1 MGTIQLTDVR
11 LAEFTLTNL
20 PLLKELLAGNLAEK
34 PQVCIERARYVTAS
48 LKRTRNSGAPM
59 QLRYAQAV
67 KDFLSRK
74 SPRFFDGNLLA
85 GTTSSKP
92 FGAPVYPE
100 LTGLTIWPE
109 LETISA
115 RKKNPLILDSADAH
129 ELNFEIFPF
138 WMDGNILE
146 ATRLRTGNPGT
157 MKLFEKLVFF
167 LAGKAGA
174 LSHTVPCYRV
184 ALERGVLYLIDEA
197 LRHEQAILAKS
208 QLQGEDEQKVI
219 FYRSVR
225 TALEGITAYAAN
237 LSRTAADLAL
247 AEADPRRK
255 SNLEA
260 LAMVCAQVPAG
271 PARSF
276 REAVNSLWILQ
287 VAIHAENIN
296 MAISPGRL
304 DQILYPWY
312 RSDMDSGALTVR
324 EALELVGC
332 LWLKLNDNTNLVP
345 ETAEELFGG
354 AGTVPAVTLGGV
366 TEQGEDAVND
376 LTYVILKVTE
386 LLQTRDPSVNA
397 RYHPEKNSRD
407 YLKRVADVVATTK
420 CVPAFYND
428 AAAIRTLVNQG
439 VSTEHAR
446 DYAIIGC
453 VELSASGR
461 SYDASSSILLN
472 LVAALELALFNGKR
486 PVTGT
491 AQIGPRTGDPA
502 SFTAFDDFLAAFH
515 TQLSW
520 LISQAVQLNEEFGR
534 THQEKLPTP
543 LLSALFEGPLESGKD
558 LIFGGA
564 LYNASGATHIGFADV
579 VDSLNAIEQLVFTD
593 ERFTL
598 PQVVAAIH
606 DDFEGSEPLR
616 LWLANKAPKYGT
628 DHPLSVKNS
637 AALLAFLYETYQGYV
652 NYRGGKYRPAFWTM
666 TNHAGQGKLAG
677 ALPNGRKAHVSFASG
692 ITPVSQATP
701 DLTRCMRSVARI
713 NPLHIPGGE
722 AFNLKMV
729 PVETPDDL
737 ERLTGAV
744 AAYFDAGGLHV
755 QFNLMTY
762 QTLVDAKAHP
772 DNYPHLLVRV
782 SGYSAYF
789 RDLNEA
795 MKDEIITRTAYDSLT
810 GIALSLPPGCFES
823 HSDNDQADKKELPI
837 NIKNSLL
844 VLPLTRFLD
853 YITSEVVEEFLEVLL
868 DLMKLTFYFD
878 DDYRQNIEGFAGR
891 YLFRSVD
898 RSITVSAV
906 FAEGQLHVDEEE
918 LPDPQV
924 TVVFK
929 DGKAL
934 MDFLLAENP
943 DILGAMLRQEV
954 TPEGNL
960 NYLYKFAYLARH
972 LKLMAS
978 GRA

>member
-1 MGTIQLTDVR
+1 MGNSMQTD
-11 LAEFTLTNL
+11 LSLSGFTLKNL
-20 PLLKELLAGNLAEK
+20 PFLSELLNGNLAEQPK
-34 PQVCIERARYVTAS
+34 VCIERARCVTDS
-48 LKRTRNSGAPM
+48 LKKSENSGASI

-74 SPRFFDGNLLA
+74 STHFFDGNLLA
-85 GTTSSKP
+85 GTTTSKP

-109 LETISA
+109 LETMST
-115 RKKNPLILDSADAH
+115 RKKNPQIIDPEDAK
-129 ELNFEIFPF
+129 ELNFDIFPF
-138 WMDGNILE
+138 WMEENILE
-146 ATRLRTGNPGT
+146 ATRQRTGNPRN
-157 MKLFEKLVFF
+157 MMLFEKLVFF

-184 ALERGVLYLIDEA
+184 ALERGVDYLIDEA
-197 LRHEQAILAKS
+197 LRHEQTISANKILS
-208 QLQGEDEQKVI
+208 EDDKQKVI

-225 TALEGITAYAAN
+225 IALEGITAYAAN
-237 LSRTAADLAL
+237 LSRGAAKRAMS
-247 AEADPRRK
+247 ETDPIQKR
-255 SNLEA
+255 NLEA
-260 LAMVCAQVPAG
+260 MAAVCAQVPAG

-287 VAIHAENIN
+287 VAIHAESIN

-312 RSDMDSGALTVR
+312 RRDIDTGALTVG

-366 TEQGEDAVND
+366 DEQGEDAVND

-407 YLKRVADVVATTK
+407 YLKRVAEVVATTK

-428 AAAIRTLVNQG
+428 LAAIRTLENQG

-472 LVAALELALFNGKR
+472 LVSALELALFNGKR
-486 PVTGT
+486 PVTGDL
-491 AQIGPRTGDPA
+491 QIGPRTGAPE
-502 SFTAFDDFLAAFH
+502 SFAVFDDFLTAFH
-515 TQLSW
+515 TQLGW
-520 LISQAVQLNEEFGR
+520 LIGQAVQLNEEFGK

-543 LLSALFEGPLESGKD
+543 LLSALFEGPMESGRD

-579 VDSLNAIEQLVFTD
+579 VDSLNAIQQVVFN
-593 ERFTL
+593 EGRFSL
-598 PQVVAAIH
+598 PQVVAAMK
-606 DDFEGSEPLR
+606 DDFEGNEPLR

-628 DHPLSVKNS
+628 DHPIAVKNS
-637 AALLAFLYETYQGYV
+637 AALLAFLYETYQGYT

-692 ITPVSQATP
+692 ITPVSQAAP
-701 DLTRCMRSVARI
+701 DLTRCMLSVARI

-729 PVETPDDL
+729 PVETADDL

-744 AAYFDAGGLHV
+744 EAYFTAGGLHV
-755 QFNLMTY
+755 QFNIMTY
-762 QTLVDAKAHP
+762 QTLVEAKAHP
-772 DNYPHLLVRV
+772 DRYPHLLVRV

-789 RDLNEA
+789 RDLTDA

-810 GIALSLPPGCFES
+810 GTALPLPAGRCDRPPDLEP
-823 HSDNDQADKKELPI
+823 ADKKDVPREV
-837 NIKNSLL
+837 KNS
-844 VLPLTRFLD
+844 VLAHPLTAFLD
-853 YITSEVVEEFLEVLL
+853 CISSELVEEFLEVLL
-868 DLMKLTFYFD
+868 KVMKIVFFFD
-878 DDYRQNIEGFAGR
+878 DDYRKNIAEFKGR

-898 RSITVSAV
+898 RSITVTAI
-906 FAEGQLHVDEEE
+906 FEDGQLHVHEDEI
-918 LPDPQV
+918 PDPQV
-924 TVVFK
+924 TVIFK

-960 NYLYKFAYLARH
+960 NYLYKFAYMARH
-972 LKLMAS
+972 LQRMAT
-978 GRA
+978 GRV

>member
-1 MGTIQLTDVR
+1 MGNTLLTDVR
-11 LAEFTLTNL
+11 LSEFTLSNL
-20 PLLKELLAGNLAEK
+20 PLLNELRTRTLADK
-34 PQVCIERARYVTAS
+34 PRVCIERARYVTDF
-48 LKRTRNSGAPM
+48 LKRTRNSDEPM
-59 QLRYAQAV
+59 QLRYARAV
-67 KDFLSRK
+67 KDFLARK
-74 SPRFFDGNLLA
+74 SPQFFDGNLLA
-85 GTTSSKP
+85 GTTTSKP
-92 FGAPVYPE
+92 YGAPVYPE

-109 LETISA
+109 LETIST
-115 RKKNPLILDSADAH
+115 RKKNPLVIDSADAN

-138 WMDGNILE
+138 WLEENILE
-146 ATRLRTGNPGT
+146 ATRSRTGNPDT

-184 ALERGVLYLIDEA
+184 ALERGVDYLIAEA
-197 LRHEQAILAKS
+197 LRHEQVIVAQG
-208 QLQGEDEQKVI
+208 QLSEDEKQQAI

-225 TALEGITAYAAN
+225 TALEGVTAYAAN
-237 LSRTAADLAL
+237 LSRGAARLAL
-247 AEADPRRK
+247 AEADPVRK

-260 LAMVCAQVPAG
+260 MAAVCAQVPAG

-312 RSDMDSGALTVR
+312 RADLDSGALTVG

-366 TEQGEDAVND
+366 DGQGEDAVND

-397 RYHPEKNSRD
+397 RCHPEKNSRD
-407 YLKRVADVVATTK
+407 YLTRVAEVVATTK

-428 AAAIRTLVNQG
+428 SAAIRTLVNQG

-472 LVAALELALFNGKR
+472 LVSALELALFNGRR
-486 PVTGT
+486 PVTGA
-491 AQIGPRTGDPA
+491 AQIGPQTGTPESFRT
-502 SFTAFDDFLAAFH
+502 FDDFLGAFQA
-515 TQLSW
+515 QLSW
-520 LISQAVQLNEEFGR
+520 LIGQAVQLNEEFGR
-534 THQEKLPTP
+534 THQEKLPSP

-593 ERFTL
+593 GRFTL
-598 PQVVAAIH
+598 PQVVAAMK
-606 DDFEGSEPLR
+606 DDFEGNEPLR

-628 DHPLSVKNS
+628 DHPVAVNNS
-637 AALLAFLYETYQGYV
+637 AALLAFLYETYQGHV
-652 NYRGGKYRPAFWTM
+652 NYRGGRYRPAFWTM

-677 ALPNGRKAHVSFASG
+677 ALPNGRKAHVPFASG
-692 ITPVSQATP
+692 ITPVSQAAP
-701 DLTRCMRSVARI
+701 DLTCCMRSVARI

-722 AFNLKMV
+722 AFNLKMA
-729 PVETPDDL
+729 PVETADDL
-737 ERLTGAV
+737 ERLTDAV
-744 AAYFDAGGLHV
+744 EAYFQAGGLHV
-755 QFNLMTY
+755 QFNIMTY
-762 QTLVDAKAHP
+762 QTLMEAKAHP
-772 DNYPHLLVRV
+772 DRYPHLLVRV

-789 RDLNEA
+789 RDLNDA
-795 MKDEIITRTAYDSLT
+795 MKDEIIARTAYDSRT
-810 GIALSLPPGCFES
+810 GA
-823 HSDNDQADKKELPI
+823 A
-837 NIKNSLL
+837 
-844 VLPLTRFLD
+844 LPLPAGYRDRLPASEPAGKMIVSGDMLNSALALPLAKFID
-853 YITSEVVEEFLEVLL
+853 CITSELVEEFLEVLL
-868 DLMKLTFYFD
+868 DLMKMVFFFD
-878 DDYRQNIEGFAGR
+878 DDYRKNIEGFAGR

-906 FAEGQLHVDEEE
+906 FAEGKLHVDEEE
-918 LPDPQV
+918 IPDPHV
-924 TVVFK
+924 LVIFK

-960 NYLYKFAYLARH
+960 NYLYKFAYMARH
-972 LKLMAS
+972 LQCMAT
-978 GRA
+978 GRV

>member
-1 MGTIQLTDVR
+1 MGNTLLTDLR
-11 LAEFTLTNL
+11 LSEFTLTRL
-20 PLLKELLAGNLAEK
+20 PLLNELLAKTLAEK
-34 PQVCIERARYVTAS
+34 PRICIERARYITDS
-48 LKRTRNSGAPM
+48 LKSSRNSAEPM
-59 QLRYAQAV
+59 QLRYARAV
-67 KDFLSRK
+67 KVFLARK
-74 SPRFFDGNLLA
+74 SPQFFDGNLLA
-85 GTTSSKP
+85 GTTTSKP
-92 FGAPVYPE
+92 YGAPVYPE

-109 LETISA
+109 LETIST
-115 RKKNPLILDSADAH
+115 RKRNPLIIDAADAN
-129 ELNFEIFPF
+129 ELNLKIFPF
-138 WMDGNILE
+138 WLEGNILE
-146 ATRLRTGNPGT
+146 TTRRRTGNPGN
-157 MKLFEKLVFF
+157 MQLFEKLVFF

-184 ALERGVLYLIDEA
+184 AIERGVDFLIAEA
-197 LRHEQAILAKS
+197 LRHEQATVA
-208 QLQGEDEQKVI
+208 QGLLSEVDKQQAI

-225 TALEGITAYAAN
+225 IALEGVTAYAAN
-237 LSRTAADLAL
+237 LSRAAARLAL
-247 AEADPRRK
+247 AEADPVRK

-260 LAMVCAQVPAG
+260 MAAVCAQVPAG

-276 REAVNSLWILQ
+276 REAVNSLWLLQ

-312 RSDMDSGALTVR
+312 RADLDRGALTVGA
-324 EALELVGC
+324 ALELVGC

-366 TEQGEDAVND
+366 DGQGEDVVND

-397 RYHPEKNSRD
+397 RYHPEKNSPD
-407 YLKRVADVVATTK
+407 YLARVAEVVATTK

-428 AAAIRTLVNQG
+428 AAAIRTLENQG

-472 LVAALELALFNGKR
+472 LVAALELTLSNGKR
-486 PVTGT
+486 PVTGD
-491 AQIGPRTGDPA
+491 AQIGPQTGDPG
-502 SFTAFDDFLAAFH
+502 SFTAFDDFLDAFH
-515 TQLSW
+515 TQLGW
-520 LISQAVQLNEEFGR
+520 LIGQAVQLNEEFGR

-543 LLSALFEGPLESGKD
+543 LLSALFAGPLANGKD

-593 ERFTL
+593 GRFTL
-598 PQVVAAIH
+598 PQIVAALK
-606 DDFEGSEPLR
+606 DNFEGNEPLR
-616 LWLANKAPKYGT
+616 LWLANRAPKYGT
-628 DHPLSVKNS
+628 DHPVAVKNA

-652 NYRGGKYRPAFWTM
+652 NYRGGRYRPAYWTM
-666 TNHAGQGKLAG
+666 TNHAGLGKLAG
-677 ALPNGRKAHVSFASG
+677 ALPNGRKAQVSFASG
-692 ITPVSQATP
+692 ITPVSQAAP
-701 DLTRCMRSVARI
+701 DLSCCMRSVARI

-722 AFNLKMV
+722 AFNLKMA
-729 PVETPDDL
+729 PVETAADL

-762 QTLVDAKAHP
+762 QTLLEAKAHP
-772 DNYPHLLVRV
+772 ERYPHLLVRV

-789 RDLNEA
+789 RDLNDA
-795 MKDEIITRTAYDSLT
+795 MKDEIITRTAYDSRT
-810 GIALSLPPGCFES
+810 GA
-823 HSDNDQADKKELPI
+823 A
-837 NIKNSLL
+837 
-844 VLPLTRFLD
+844 LPLPAGQRDRQPAGESTGKKKVSGEMLNSALALPLAKFLD
-853 YITSEVVEEFLEVLL
+853 CITSELVEEFLEVLL
-868 DLMKLTFYFD
+868 DLMKLAFFFD
-878 DDYRQNIEGFAGR
+878 DDYRKNIEGFAGR
-891 YLFRSVD
+891 YLFRSFD

-906 FAEGQLHVDEEE
+906 FAQGRLEVDEDEI
-918 LPDPQV
+918 PDPHVQV
-924 TVVFK
+924 IFK

-960 NYLYKFAYLARH
+960 NYLYKFAYMPRH
-972 LKLMAS
+972 LQRLATGMV
-978 GRA
+978 